1 MPVIS
6 EKRDLVLN
14 VILTV
19 VTAGIFGLFWLYEI
33 LTDLE
38 SKGGQGKFDKM
49 AHVLLCLIPIVGWI
63 LAAQTMAQQWDV
75 VRQRSEREAEDWNL
89 LFIILGVV
97 CPVGLLALNV
107 TLSDN
112 FGDGPEPID
121 PVKAALD
128 AKDPNAQNAQLVQM
142 LQKQQEQMEEMQAKM
157 QHANFQQNQMLKQQN
172 AQMQAQMNA
181 MKKQVEEQKAAQA
194 AAQAKKA
201 ADEADIQK
209 RREQI
214 QAEIAAKQAAKKAKI
229 ESVEEVGQEQNFGQ
243 VAPMFVP
250 EGFQVTPELPDAGL
264 FGASAPQATPDAGLF
279 GAPTPDVSFGAP
291 AAPIE
296 QPVVPQAAPEM
307 PMPDAGL
314 FGAPVEPVASDTPVP
329 DANLFGMAPAAPSG
343 ESK

>member
-75 VRQRSEREAEDWNL
+75 IRQRSEREAD
-89 LFIILGVV
+89 IILGVV

-157 QHANFQQNQMLKQQN
+157 QHANYQQNQMLKQQN

-214 QAEIAAKQAAKKAKI
+214 QAEIAGSQL
-229 ESVEEVGQEQNFGQ
+229 QHHEQDADHVVQHEAQ
-243 VAPMFVP
+243 VDPCSRR
-250 EGFQVTPELPDAGL
+250 LPGYSRSSRCRFIRRFCSAGNSRCWIVRR
-264 FGASAPQATPDAGLF
+264 SACT
-279 GAPTPDVSFGAP
+279 
-291 AAPIE
+291 
-296 QPVVPQAAPEM
+296 
-307 PMPDAGL
+307 
-314 FGAPVEPVASDTPVP
+314 
-329 DANLFGMAPAAPSG
+329 
-343 ESK
+343 